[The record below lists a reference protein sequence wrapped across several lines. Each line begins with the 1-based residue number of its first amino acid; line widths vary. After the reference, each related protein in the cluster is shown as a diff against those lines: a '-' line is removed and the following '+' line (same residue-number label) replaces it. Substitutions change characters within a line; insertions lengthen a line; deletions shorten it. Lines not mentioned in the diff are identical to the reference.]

1 MYFYYSVS
9 SDQCSSINTIVITEE
24 KIVHLSLEFCF
35 LWFKNT
41 LIQFQTIYSVFLNFF
56 YNLLDIQ

>member
-9 SDQCSSINTIVITEE
+9 SEQCSSINTIVIQKK
-24 KIVHLSLEFCF
+24 KIFHLSLDFSQIQEYFNTISNHLFCI
-35 LWFKNT
+35 FK
-41 LIQFQTIYSVFLNFF
+41 LF